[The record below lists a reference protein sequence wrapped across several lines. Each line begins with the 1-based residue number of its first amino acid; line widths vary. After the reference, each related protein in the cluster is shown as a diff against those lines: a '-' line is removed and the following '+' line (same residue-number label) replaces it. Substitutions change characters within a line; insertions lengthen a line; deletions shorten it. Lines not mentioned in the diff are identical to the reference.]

1 MADEGEEEERIIVVP
16 LRKLQYVPRTQR
28 APRAVKMVKQHVAKH
43 MKADL
48 ENVWMYWDLN
58 EAIWA
63 RGREKPPNKIR
74 VKAIKFEDGLVEVS
88 LPEESKKSRDEDSEK
103 EKPGK
108 RGAKKGK
115 AVEETITEEASKE
128 EKPKEK

>member
-1 MADEGEEEERIIVVP
+1 MAEEGEEEERIIIVP

-28 APRAVKMVKQHVAKH
+28 APRAVKMVKEHIARH

-48 ENVWMYWDLN
+48 EDVWLYWDLN

-63 RGREKPPNKIR
+63 RGREKPPNKIK

-88 LPEESKKSRDEDSEK
+88 LADE
-103 EKPGK
+103 
-108 RGAKKGK
+108 
-115 AVEETITEEASKE
+115 
-128 EKPKEK
+128 